1 MTTERHD
8 FTATLLTDGTV
19 LVSGGAH
26 PTGSALD
33 LSTYVC
39 CVPLASAELYHPVV
53 ARSPARVLSLLGNGS
68 GAGAIQHASTYE
80 IVSDQKPAAAGE
92 IVVIYCNGLID
103 GGLIPP
109 QVAIGGRLA
118 EVQWF
123 GTTPGFPGLNQINV
137 RLPAGIPAGPAVP
150 LRLNYLGR
158 SSNEVTIAVR

>member
-1 MTTERHD
+1 
-8 FTATLLTDGTV
+8 
-19 LVSGGAH
+19 
-26 PTGSALD
+26 
-33 LSTYVC
+33 
-39 CVPLASAELYHPVV
+39 
-53 ARSPARVLSLLGNGS
+53 
-68 GAGAIQHASTYE
+68 
-80 IVSDQKPAAAGE
+80 
-92 IVVIYCNGLID
+92 VIYCNGLID